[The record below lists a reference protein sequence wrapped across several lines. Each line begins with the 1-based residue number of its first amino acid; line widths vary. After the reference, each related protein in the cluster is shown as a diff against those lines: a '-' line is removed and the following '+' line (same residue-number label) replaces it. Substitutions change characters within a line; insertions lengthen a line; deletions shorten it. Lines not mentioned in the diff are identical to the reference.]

1 MKHKV
6 KLKVTITKIF
16 EAEFDDT
23 PAASRMFKALEHDR
37 QIGALTGTSGEG
49 WRVRQIDERH
59 GVESLAGR
67 DPMFESVGWNKP

>member
-16 EAEFDDT
+16 EAEFDDAL
-23 PAASRMFKALEHDR
+23 AASRMFKTLERDP

-49 WRVRQIDERH
+49 WSVRQVNERH

-67 DPMFESVGWNKP
+67 ELES